1 MKVLIPDL
9 AVVQKRH
16 SDIACINWIGRLF
29 LLVLSYLALA
39 VLEKLDNATD
49 KSTSIGHVLPKPRLS
64 IG

>member
-1 MKVLIPDL
+1 MKVFTTDL
-9 AVVQKRH
+9 TVVQKRH
-16 SDIACINWIGRLF
+16 RDIACINWIGRLL

-39 VLEKLDNATD
+39 VLEKVDDATD